1 MFTNTGFLNE
11 DETDLIDMSVP
22 LRINSCGV
30 YRLVSLPYMSTAR
43 PWGRDDYQ
51 LLYISSGRAFFDI
64 QGKKVEVPSGN
75 MVLYRPY
82 EKQQYIYYREDKS
95 EVYWIHFTGNQ
106 VEQLLAQIGFERI
119 DNIYILETG
128 IYSDYQEIFL
138 QMIRELQM
146 TRPCFEEIL
155 PLYFQ
160 QLLVIINRKKQEGKR
175 AQNRIRKEIE
185 EAIIYFNENFAQNIE
200 IEAYA
205 QSQHM
210 SICWF
215 IRVFKQSMGV
225 PPLQYIRSIRIRR
238 AKELLEGSDYTI
250 GEISS
255 IVGYENPLYF
265 SRLFKQATG
274 ASPREYRK
282 NC

>member
-1 MFTNTGFLNE
+1 MYTNTGFLNK

-30 YRLVSLPYMSTAR
+30 YRLVSLPYMSTIR
-43 PWGRDDYQ
+43 PLGREDYQ

-64 QGKKVEVPSGN
+64 QGERIEVPSGN

-82 EKQQYIYYREDKS
+82 ENQQYIYYIEDKS
-95 EVYWIHFTGNQ
+95 EVYWMHFTGYHA
-106 VEQLLAQIGFERI
+106 EQLLAQIGFENTYVL
-119 DNIYILETG
+119 DTG

-138 QMIRELQM
+138 QIIRELQM
-146 TRPCFEEIL
+146 ARPCFEDIL
-155 PLYFQ
+155 SLYFQ

-175 AQNRIRKEIE
+175 TQNRMRREIE

-200 IEAYA
+200 IETYA
-205 QSQHM
+205 QNQHM

-215 IRVFKQSMGV
+215 IRMFKQYMGV

-250 GEISS
+250 GEISA

-265 SRLFKQATG
+265 SRIFKQATG
-274 ASPREYRK
+274 VSPREYRK
-282 NC
+282 NG